1 MGKII
6 AITSGKGGVGKT
18 LMTAALGMSLAE
30 MGKKVCLVDGCFGM
44 RGLDIALG
52 AQDKVVFDLCDFCA
66 RICTMEQALV
76 KIGGGE
82 LYLLAAPQL
91 MPEDTDNNRPLAQ
104 GMERLKKR
112 FDFILMDTP
121 VIAVPTAA
129 QLLPLA
135 EEIVL
140 IDIPGDEAARNTE
153 RASALIRE
161 QCDLP
166 ISLIMNFFSK
176 RLVAAGQVSPPD
188 ALAAYLDL
196 PLLGI
201 VPYDELIYNAAFE
214 GRLLDEYP
222 ENVRDALER
231 IARRLQGQQIPL
243 KTYHARRLP
252 WHS

>member
-6 AITSGKGGVGKT
+6 AITSGKGGAGKT
-18 LMTAALGMSLAE
+18 LLTAALGMSLAE

-66 RICTMEQALV
+66 HICTMEQALV

-91 MPEDTDNNRPLAQ
+91 VPEDTNARSLTQ

-112 FDFILMDTP
+112 FDFILMDLP
-121 VIAVPTAA
+121 VIAVPAA
-129 QLLPLA
+129 AELLPLA
-135 EEIVL
+135 EEAVL
-140 IDIPGDEAARNTE
+140 IDVPGDEAARNTE

-176 RLVAAGQVSPPD
+176 RLVAAGRVPPPD

-201 VPYDELIYNAAFE
+201 VPYDGLIYHAAFE